1 MATLYVFNPEHDL
14 ALASNLRNFTSPLAG
29 RKMRAEK
36 GWLPAI
42 WASDSDFILVEDATF
57 AMDKWLNERE
67 RLGFGEASRQFVEK
81 KVLSRL
87 AIDKV
92 DPWGWDLAIKYELIR
107 HGVDERLFPSD
118 EALED
123 IRQLSHR
130 RTAVALLSRLEGQ
143 GLTGQS
149 FELKPTHEAWNRCQ
163 KGCGPC
169 VYKAPWSSSGRGV
182 RFFEGEMSDADMKW
196 VAHVIEQQ
204 GSVILEPYYNK
215 VKDFGMEFYAHEDG
229 SVEYLGLSVFETRN
243 GTYLDNIVALEEEK
257 TSLLTP
263 YVLADLLQ
271 YVREE
276 ICRQMASIINRKY
289 VGCFG
294 VDMMIVKGDDRFLV
308 HPCVEVNLRRTMGWI
323 ALIPRFRGGLLL
335 GNS

>member
-169 VYKAPWSSSGRGV
+169 VYKAPGSSSGRGV
-182 RFFEGEMSDADMKW
+182 RFFEGE
-196 VAHVIEQQ
+196 
-204 GSVILEPYYNK
+204 
-215 VKDFGMEFYAHEDG
+215 
-229 SVEYLGLSVFETRN
+229 
-243 GTYLDNIVALEEEK
+243 
-257 TSLLTP
+257 
-263 YVLADLLQ
+263 
-271 YVREE
+271 
-276 ICRQMASIINRKY
+276 
-289 VGCFG
+289 
-294 VDMMIVKGDDRFLV
+294 
-308 HPCVEVNLRRTMGWI
+308 LRGK
-323 ALIPRFRGGLLL
+323 
-335 GNS
+335 